1 MLSLEDT
8 LDVRSVQMTDMRPF
22 EEQIA
27 GHGIVDGKILLK
39 HPDGRVLKPV
49 QPPPK
54 GGEKKNTSDVNV
66 SSARIEITGKRIAH
80 EPLFIIFFSERARI
94 LPGVGRF

>member
-54 GGEKKNTSDVNV
+54 GGKKKNTLDVNE
-66 SSARIEITGKRIAH
+66 SSARIEITGKRIEQITAKRVDMPH
-80 EPLFIIFFSERARI
+80 TRAINESR
-94 LPGVGRF
+94 